1 MKALGKVVEIL
12 DNGTAKIQIIR
23 HSACSKCH
31 ACSIGDEKIIFIE
44 ALNLINA
51 KEGET
56 VEIGFPKNSFL
67 TAVLVAYFIPL
78 IGFVS
83 GIFLGKIIAGL
94 FNLRLE
100 DLFSVLIGIL
110 LMMEVYLIANSLNT
124 RINNKKMSTPIILGI
139 DKNSY

>member
-1 MKALGKVVEIL
+1 M
-12 DNGTAKIQIIR
+12 
-23 HSACSKCH
+23 
-31 ACSIGDEKIIFIE
+31 
-44 ALNLINA
+44 INA